1 MNTISID
8 LGGSRVKMGVVSE
21 GKVIASAMLESHSQ
35 AGLKPLLPKLE
46 EVCRGWTEAYSIEAV
61 GVAFPSLVDAKN
73 KKILGHNGKYP
84 DYAEVDLERW
94 AREKLH
100 LPMVIENDA
109 NAAALGEGSY
119 GSAAGC
125 ENFVLMILGTGIGT
139 AAVMDGKL
147 IRGKHSQAG
156 VLLGHTPLKVN
167 GRPCAGCPGLGCA
180 EAQAS
185 TWALKHMAEESPT
198 QSPLKTE
205 SQLDFQVLRRYWE
218 QNDPLAVE
226 LFEEC
231 CAYWANCLI
240 TLVYAYD
247 PELIV
252 LSGGVLGWGP
262 ALTER
267 ITGIVKERAWT
278 PWGKLEFRLAEN
290 PQASV
295 LLGLHALCEDEWK
308 QSLWGERNEEK

>member
-8 LGGSRVKMGVVSE
+8 LGGSRVKMGVVSD
-21 GKVIASAMLESHSQ
+21 GKIVTSAMIESNSQ
-35 AGLKPLLPKLE
+35 AGLRPLLPKLE
-46 EVCRGWTEAYSIEAV
+46 EVCKGWIKEYFIEAA
-61 GVAFPSLVDAKN
+61 GFAFPSLVDAKN
-73 KKILGHNGKYP
+73 RKILGHNGKYP
-84 DYAEVDLERW
+84 DYTEVDLKSW
-94 AREKLH
+94 TREKLG
-100 LPMVIENDA
+100 LSMVIENDA
-109 NAAALGEGSY
+109 NAAALGEGKY

-167 GRPCAGCPGLGCA
+167 GRPCAGCPGIGCA

-185 TWALKHMAEESPT
+185 TWALKHMVEESPK
-198 QSPLKTE
+198 QSPLKKE
-205 SQLDFQVLRRYWE
+205 KQIDFQVLQRYWE
-218 QNDPLAVE
+218 QNDPLAIE

-267 ITGIVKERAWT
+267 MIGIVKERVWT
-278 PWGKLEFRLAEN
+278 PWGEPAFRLAADPE
-290 PQASV
+290 ASV
-295 LLGLHALCEDEWK
+295 LLGLHALCENEMK
-308 QSLWGERNEEK
+308 ESL

>member
-21 GKVIASAMLESHSQ
+21 GRIVASAMIESNSQ

-46 EVCRGWTEAYSIEAV
+46 KMCRDWMGSYPIEAV
-61 GVAFPSLVDAKN
+61 GFAFPSLVDAKN
-73 KKILGHNGKYP
+73 KKILGHNGKFT
-84 DYAEVDLERW
+84 DYAEVDLEGW
-94 AREKLH
+94 AKEKLG

-139 AAVMDGKL
+139 AAVMDGTL

-180 EAQAS
+180 ESQAS
-185 TWALKHMAEESPT
+185 TWALRHMVEESPIV
-198 QSPLKTE
+198 SPLKTE
-205 SQLDFQVLRRYWE
+205 NQIDFKVLKRYWE
-218 QNDPLAVE
+218 QGDPLAISI
-226 LFEEC
+226 FEEC

-252 LSGGVLGWGP
+252 MSGGVLGWGS

-267 ITGIVKERAWT
+267 VTNIVKERAWT
-278 PWGKLEFRLAEN
+278 PWGKLEFKLAADPE
-290 PQASV
+290 ASV
-295 LLGLHALCEDEWK
+295 LLGLHALCGEELK
-308 QSLWGERNEEK
+308 KSL

>member
-8 LGGSRVKMGVVSE
+8 LGGSRVKMGVVSD
-21 GKVIASAMLESHSQ
+21 GKIVTSAMIESNSQ
-35 AGLKPLLPKLE
+35 AGLQPLLPKLE
-46 EVCRGWTEAYSIEAV
+46 EVCKDWIKEYFIEAA
-61 GVAFPSLVDAKN
+61 GFAFPSLVDAKN

-84 DYAEVDLERW
+84 DCAEVDLKSW
-94 AREKLH
+94 TREKLG
-100 LPMVIENDA
+100 LSMVIENDA
-109 NAAALGEGSY
+109 NAAALGEGKY

-167 GRPCAGCPGLGCA
+167 GRPCAGCPGIGCA

-185 TWALKHMAEESPT
+185 TWALKHMVEESPK
-198 QSPLKTE
+198 QSPLKKE
-205 SQLDFQVLRRYWE
+205 KQIDFQVLQRYWE
-218 QNDPLAVE
+218 QNDPLAIE

-267 ITGIVKERAWT
+267 MIGIVKERVWT
-278 PWGKLEFRLAEN
+278 PWGEPAFRLAADPE
-290 PQASV
+290 ASV
-295 LLGLHALCEDEWK
+295 LLGLHALCENEMK
-308 QSLWGERNEEK
+308 ESL